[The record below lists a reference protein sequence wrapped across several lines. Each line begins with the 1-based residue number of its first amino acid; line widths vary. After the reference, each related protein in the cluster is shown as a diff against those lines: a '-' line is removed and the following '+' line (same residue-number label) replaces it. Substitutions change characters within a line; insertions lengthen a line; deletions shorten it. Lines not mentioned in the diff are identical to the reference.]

1 MSYPFKRILSYTDN
15 MSLPNEVV
23 MPIDSQSSAKKIET
37 PFMFDTGKQTKEN
50 VTNDHQSSSQ
60 DGHRPPIP
68 SSTVPDT
75 HHHANDPRN
84 DHSSSAGSPPISSN
98 HPTKR
103 PPPVMPTPPVKP
115 TNQSMGTPVDT
126 QTIPVEPVEPI
137 MPIEPKKPID
147 LEKYPFTSEQK
158 AAIAQRCPIEFT
170 YQQIDQMFTGAF
182 NSRETNSSMILDII
196 AIYLKGQK
204 ILYTEAKSLCEYRLN
219 YLMLPTICITAV
231 CSVISIALKE
241 YPYGALIVSSLNALN
256 FFFLNLINYLKLDA
270 KAEAHRVAA
279 YKFDKLQSKIEFNS
293 GKMLFLRSSSENI
306 PRLINETENDV
317 RDIRETNQFI
327 LPEEIRYNY
336 VELNNTNVFA
346 EVKKIQSLEMEYTN
360 DMKDVMNKEINF
372 YLQVKD
378 TMSNQ
383 DRMRLAV
390 YDERKTIIT
399 HKIISIRNEYTNID
413 KKFNEEIDKNRGRCS
428 NQWQLCGFMKT

>member
-1 MSYPFKRILSYTDN
+1 M
-15 MSLPNEVV
+15 
-23 MPIDSQSSAKKIET
+23 
-37 PFMFDTGKQTKEN
+37 
-50 VTNDHQSSSQ
+50 
-60 DGHRPPIP
+60 
-68 SSTVPDT
+68 
-75 HHHANDPRN
+75 
-84 DHSSSAGSPPISSN
+84 
-98 HPTKR
+98 
-103 PPPVMPTPPVKP
+103 
-115 TNQSMGTPVDT
+115 
-126 QTIPVEPVEPI
+126 
-137 MPIEPKKPID
+137 
-147 LEKYPFTSEQK
+147 
-158 AAIAQRCPIEFT
+158 
-170 YQQIDQMFTGAF
+170 
-182 NSRETNSSMILDII
+182 
-196 AIYLKGQK
+196 
-204 ILYTEAKSLCEYRLN
+204 
-219 YLMLPTICITAV
+219 
-231 CSVISIALKE
+231 
-241 YPYGALIVSSLNALN
+241 
-256 FFFLNLINYLKLDA
+256 NLINYLKLDA

-327 LPEEIRYNY
+327 LPEEIRYSY

-378 TMSNQ
+378 SMTNQ
-383 DRMRLAV
+383 ERMRLAI

-428 NQWQLCGFMKT
+428 NKCQLCGFMKT